1 MSIRMTRRRAAVVA
15 VGAVVVGTVAVLPAL
30 PASAATACSVTYKI
44 VNQWSNGFQGGVTL
58 KNTGDA
64 WTSWTLTFSFANGQT
79 VSQGWS
85 GKWAQS
91 SANVTVTNETWNGS
105 VANGGVVDMGFTA
118 NLPSATNAAP
128 TSFSVNG
135 VVCGGT
141 STPTS
146 APVTSRAVTSA
157 PVTSRAVTSAPVTS
171 RAVTSAP
178 VTSRAVTSAPVT
190 SAPVTSG
197 PVVTSAAP
205 STPSTARVDNP
216 YAGANG
222 YINPDYAAQVNAA
235 AAAKGGTLG
244 AAMAKVAQQPT
255 AVWLDRIAAING
267 ANGAKG
273 LAAHLDA
280 ALAQQTSSGKQV
292 VATIVIYDLP
302 NRDCSAL
309 ASNGELLIANN
320 GLARYKTEYI
330 DPIVAIMSQSKY
342 ASLRISTILEP
353 DSLPNLITNLSFA
366 KCAEA
371 NSTGAYVDGVAY
383 AAGKLHAIPNV
394 YTYVDVAHS
403 GWLGWDSNLTPFVNL
418 MATLASR
425 TTGGYSAYD
434 GFVSNTANTT
444 PTIEPYM
451 TATQSIGGNPV
462 RSANF
467 YQWNQYIDEQ
477 SFVQALRTA
486 LIAKGFPST
495 IGMMIDTSRN
505 GWGGS
510 ARPAGASTSTDLNTF
525 VNATK
530 IDRRIHRGNWCNQ
543 NGAGIGFRPQ
553 ANPAAG
559 LDAYVWIKPPGES
572 DGASAFIPNDE
583 GKGADPMCD
592 PTYTGNSLNGNNLT
606 NALPNAPLAGK
617 WFPAQFEQLVTNAYP
632 AL

>member
-1 MSIRMTRRRAAVVA
+1 MSTRMTRRRLAAVA
-15 VGAVVVGTVAVLPAL
+15 VGAVVVGGAAIIPAL
-30 PASAATACSVTYKI
+30 PASAATACNVTYTI
-44 VNQWSNGFQGGVTL
+44 VNQWNSGFQGGVTL

-64 WTSWTLTFSFANGQT
+64 WTSWTLKFTFANGQT

-85 GKWAQS
+85 GKWTQS
-91 SANVTVTNETWNGS
+91 GTGVTVTNESWNGA
-105 VANGGVVDMGFTA
+105 VATNGVVDLGFTA
-118 NLPSATNAAP
+118 NLTGATNAVP

-135 VVCGGT
+135 VACGGT
-141 STPTS
+141 TATSAPVTSAATTSAAATTRPPTS
-146 APVTSRAVTSA
+146 APVTTSAAATSRPPTSA
-157 PVTSRAVTSAPVTS
+157 PVS
-171 RAVTSAP
+171 
-178 VTSRAVTSAPVT
+178 SAPVT
-190 SAPVTSG
+190 SAPVSSSAPATS
-197 PVVTSAAP
+197 SAP
-205 STPSTARVDNP
+205 STPSTSRVDNP

-222 YINPDYAAQVNAA
+222 YINPDYAAEVTAA
-235 AAAKGGTLG
+235 ATAKGGTLG
-244 AAMAKVAQQPT
+244 AAMAKVASQPT

-267 ANGAKG
+267 ANGSKG

-330 DPIVAIMSQSKY
+330 DPIVAIMSQPKY
-342 ASLRISTILEP
+342 ASLRIATVLEP

-371 NSTGAYVDGVAY
+371 NSSGAYIDGVAY
-383 AAGKLHAIPNV
+383 AAGKLHAISNV

-403 GWLGWDSNLTPFVNL
+403 GWLGWDSNLTPFVTL
-418 MATLASR
+418 MGTLAGK
-425 TTGGYSAYD
+425 TTGGFNAYD
-434 GFVSNTANTT
+434 GFISNTANTT
-444 PTIEPYM
+444 PTVEPYM
-451 TATQSIGGNPV
+451 TATQSISGNPV

-467 YQWNQYIDEQ
+467 YQWNNYIDEQ
-477 SFVQALRTA
+477 SYVQALRTA
-486 LIAKGFPST
+486 LIAKGFPSS
-495 IGMMIDTSRN
+495 IGMLIDTSRN

-530 IDRRIHRGNWCNQ
+530 IDRRVHRGNWCNQ

-553 ANPAAG
+553 ASPAAG
-559 LDAYVWIKPPGES
+559 LDAYVWVKPPGES
-572 DGASAFIPNDE
+572 DGASALIPNDE

-617 WFPAQFEQLVTNAYP
+617 WFGAQFEQLVQNAYP

>member
-1 MSIRMTRRRAAVVA
+1 MSIRMTRRRVAALA
-15 VGAVVVGTVAVLPAL
+15 AGAVVIGGVAIVPAL
-30 PASAATACSVTYKI
+30 PANAATACNVTYNI
-44 VNQWSNGFQGGVTL
+44 VSQWGNGFQGGVTL

-64 WTSWTLTFSFANGQT
+64 WTSWNLTFSFANGQT
-79 VSQGWS
+79 VAQGWS
-85 GKWAQS
+85 GKWTQS
-91 SANVTVTNETWNGS
+91 GANVSVANESWNGS
-105 VANGGVVDMGFTA
+105 VGSNGVVDLGFIG
-118 NLPSATNAAP
+118 NLTGATNAAP
-128 TSFSVNG
+128 VSFAVNG
-135 VVCGGT
+135 VTCGGT
-141 STPTS
+141 
-146 APVTSRAVTSA
+146 
-157 PVTSRAVTSAPVTS
+157 
-171 RAVTSAP
+171 
-178 VTSRAVTSAPVT
+178 PVT
-190 SAPVTSG
+190 SAPVTTTRAATSA
-197 PVVTSAAP
+197 PVTTRAATSAPVTTRSITSAPVSSAAVTTRPPTSAVVTSAAP
-205 STPSTARVDNP
+205 STPSTSRVDNP

-222 YINPDYAAQVNAA
+222 YINPDYAAQVTAA
-235 AAAKGGTLG
+235 ATAKGGTLG
-244 AAMAKVAQQPT
+244 AAMAKVAEQPT

-267 ANGAKG
+267 ANGSKG

-280 ALAQQTSSGKQV
+280 ALAQQASSGKQV
-292 VATIVIYDLP
+292 VITIVIYDLP

-330 DPIVAIMSQSKY
+330 DPIYAIMNQSKY
-342 ASLRISTILEP
+342 ASLRISTIIEP

-371 NSTGAYVDGVAY
+371 NSTGAYIDGVAY
-383 AAGKLHAIPNV
+383 AAGKLRSISNV

-418 MATLASR
+418 MATLASK
-425 TTGGYSAYD
+425 TTGGFNAYD

-451 TATQSIGGNPV
+451 TAGQMISGNPV

-486 LIAKGFPST
+486 LIAKGFPSS

-510 ARPAGASTSTDLNTF
+510 ARPSGASTSTDLNTF

-572 DGASAFIPNDE
+572 DGASEVIPNDE

>member
-1 MSIRMTRRRAAVVA
+1 
-15 VGAVVVGTVAVLPAL
+15 
-30 PASAATACSVTYKI
+30 
-44 VNQWSNGFQGGVTL
+44 
-58 KNTGDA
+58 
-64 WTSWTLTFSFANGQT
+64 
-79 VSQGWS
+79 
-85 GKWAQS
+85 
-91 SANVTVTNETWNGS
+91 
-105 VANGGVVDMGFTA
+105 
-118 NLPSATNAAP
+118 
-128 TSFSVNG
+128 
-135 VVCGGT
+135 
-141 STPTS
+141 
-146 APVTSRAVTSA
+146 
-157 PVTSRAVTSAPVTS
+157 
-171 RAVTSAP
+171 
-178 VTSRAVTSAPVT
+178 
-190 SAPVTSG
+190 
-197 PVVTSAAP
+197 
-205 STPSTARVDNP
+205 
-216 YAGANG
+216 
-222 YINPDYAAQVNAA
+222 
-235 AAAKGGTLG
+235 
-244 AAMAKVAQQPT
+244 
-255 AVWLDRIAAING
+255 
-267 ANGAKG
+267 
-273 LAAHLDA
+273 
-280 ALAQQTSSGKQV
+280 
-292 VATIVIYDLP
+292 
-302 NRDCSAL
+302 
-309 ASNGELLIANN
+309 
-320 GLARYKTEYI
+320 
-330 DPIVAIMSQSKY
+330 
-342 ASLRISTILEP
+342 
-353 DSLPNLITNLSFA
+353 
-366 KCAEA
+366 
-371 NSTGAYVDGVAY
+371 
-383 AAGKLHAIPNV
+383 
-394 YTYVDVAHS
+394 
-403 GWLGWDSNLTPFVNL
+403 